1 MNLPKKWSLKKNFQT
16 ENLNVG
22 VHFFTLLQ
30 LKAIHF
36 TFSAWFDQNEL
47 LWDLGMDVSFIN
59 NDTAIRNKIK
69 SYYKEFDLVL
79 IAERFDESLIV
90 MKNFLCWDM
99 QDILYLKVKSRSSEK
114 LEV

>member
-1 MNLPKKWSLKKNFQT
+1 
-16 ENLNVG
+16 
-22 VHFFTLLQ
+22 
-30 LKAIHF
+30 
-36 TFSAWFDQNEL
+36 
-47 LWDLGMDVSFIN
+47 MDVSFIN

-99 QDILYLKVKSRSSEK
+99 QDILYLKVKFRSSEK